1 MAGYGRLGRMVGA
14 LAVVAG
20 LAAAAPAEAE
30 DRDIIGLRLGMAV
43 AEVKAALT
51 AYDPA
56 ITIDEHWQYFIYS
69 DGINHGLQ
77 TKAFLAYIDAYRQ
90 VISGNHW
97 GSEGISVFFSSPPE
111 EARVVAVTRTLDNT
125 PDPLTSQQFREAL
138 VAKYGAPAS
147 ESSHEVRW
155 LFPEGKVDC
164 VLNSGSYHPTHDDF
178 LQHVFQGG
186 IAGRMNNPQAKDLS
200 DCAAYLVYR
209 VGTGSLPASS
219 VTALM
224 VDVAAKAG
232 SELAANDWVD
242 ALAEAA
248 RKARESGATAPKL

>member
-30 DRDIIGLRLGMAV
+30 DRDIIGLRLGMTV
-43 AEVKAALT
+43 AEAKAALT

-56 ITIDEHWQYFIYS
+56 IRIDEHWQYFVYS
-69 DGINHGLQ
+69 DGVNHGLQ
-77 TKAFLAYIDAYRQ
+77 TEEFLAYIDATRQ
-90 VISGNHW
+90 VVNGNHW

-111 EARVVAVTRTLDNT
+111 EARIVAVTRTLDNT

-138 VAKYGAPAS
+138 VVKYGAPAS
-147 ESSHEVRW
+147 ESSFEMRW

-164 VLNSGSYHPTHDDF
+164 VLNSGSYHPTQGDF
-178 LQHVFQGG
+178 LRHVFQGG
-186 IAGRMNNPQAKDLS
+186 VAGRMNNPQAKDIA

-209 VGTGSLPASS
+209 VGTGSLPASN

-224 VDVAAKAG
+224 IDVAGKAG
-232 SELAANDWVD
+232 SELAASDWVHD
-242 ALAEAA
+242 LAEAA
-248 RKARESGATAPKL
+248 RKTRESGATAPKL